1 MSLAE
6 LLSED
11 MAPSLLK
18 KMSGFPRMTEGNYA
32 SLEKPLW
39 DTPVNSDLGLTLLPG
54 SQIQTKDKKG
64 LGITAGSSLKEAG
77 NEHDK
82 ILEQLRSLGA
92 EIQVKNTTQ
101 QSAFPHDPEAPRSS
115 PSTGSESANLSHV
128 TADLNRAR
136 PFSQIS
142 TVKNDGN
149 AVGNAGS
156 AHAALENEQQMG
168 SSEIRNDKNYQRGSY
183 SARLAKWKK
192 LGIQTS
198 NRIQGSKVSK
208 VKESAFETHNDTSY
222 MNYNQGLYEN
232 DTIQSGKGPESFG
245 IIGLPLSGTGRGS
258 KSSKPEL
265 HRQIKCS
272 LDVAPERI
280 FSPIPSFASRLQAK
294 HPQYPSRNPSKF
306 LTQHLRRSRLPPDTH
321 VNIGVQLLK
330 SGKRVN
336 KRSWTT
342 YFPAKAK
349 ISPHTKTPN
358 TSFLVAPFK
367 PNQTHQHR
375 HLINPTLTSTNSYP
389 HTSLSSTSPTDKFS
403 KYPLFSKAFDDLI
416 SLGPLE
422 GTFNIAHVGH
432 HRQSAPRRSASMPNL
447 WSTRVPTIMGSSK
460 NFTPASM
467 PTPPSEM
474 ERFSLHTRQNY
485 ARCFT
490 TQDVSGPSMPMNSAT
505 AAGGLQHHRQRLGIK
520 PNYGYEDVK
529 SLIFHVTEQA
539 RNLKAENINLQFSN
553 NALEKHVEGLQSE
566 KEAMIK
572 LIHYHERT
580 VAQKDQQNEAMRQ
593 KVMSMQ
599 KQHKQMWDNYCGL
612 IATLRKE
619 NGNGNPSAIAQRIR
633 QGHAHDTTSP
643 ASQGDSANQPNV
655 NEPTVYLTNH
665 AQLSIARPE
674 FEQIYSGFQRQVQVQ
689 PLSVSG
695 GLEAD
700 VRDASSRSLQQQ
712 ARASANHNRTNPL
725 QTMASPA
732 YPESNLANTSSQ
744 ASVTPGFVAANHN
757 MRFPH
762 DQPTRC
768 MQPIIPSD
776 AAVGTVTT
784 SVSSDKCPIGH
795 VSPERVTIDL
805 TDGSQPPVRS
815 ASCSHSVHQT
825 SQLAVKGG
833 HSPFNLLPGQFS
845 QPQYPAVN
853 RAQSQSPSALS
864 AQSQSLRDQL
874 PLSQSSQ
881 SPDREAMQI
890 QREAIARMAKKPLC
904 WLQGE
909 NPFRKETKVGPHS
922 GPPNRRQ
929 FSKSTAERLVIS
941 TDSPKEGSV
950 APLPKTATGREVRD
964 KGPGKARAVL
974 TAEAKK
980 ERARIYRKKA
990 ADKKKRER
998 EVTKQL
1004 LQPEAISTN
1013 AMRAQ
1018 KQERRASK
1026 VGKRQAQSWNPS
1038 GRVGLHEPQK
1048 TLDGRLYQEET
1059 SVLQAVPQASI
1070 DQVPSDDH
1078 DSLFGDDEEDQME
1091 MEDSETSPE
1100 EADSEI
1106 LEDGVDSAYVAELEA
1121 QLSADADATMW
1132 TGLEQTDTLGG
1143 GDGHVGAPCEN
1154 EESEEE

>member
-1 MSLAE
+1 
-6 LLSED
+6 
-11 MAPSLLK
+11 
-18 KMSGFPRMTEGNYA
+18 MTEGNYA
-32 SLEKPLW
+32 SLEKSLW

-54 SQIQTKDKKG
+54 SQIQTKDEKG
-64 LGITAGSSLKEAG
+64 SGSTAGSCLKEAG
-77 NEHDK
+77 NGHDK

-101 QSAFPHDPEAPRSS
+101 QSALLNNAKAPKSFPSS
-115 PSTGSESANLSHV
+115 GSESANLSYV

-142 TVKNDGN
+142 TVKNDGT

-156 AHAALENEQQMG
+156 AHAALNNEQQIG
-168 SSEIRNDKNYQRGSY
+168 SSEIRNDENYQRGSY
-183 SARLAKWKK
+183 SSRLAKWKK

-198 NRIQGSKVSK
+198 NGIQGSKVSK
-208 VKESAFETHNDTSY
+208 VKDSACETHNDTSY
-222 MNYNQGLYEN
+222 MHYNQGLYKN
-232 DTIQSGKGPESFG
+232 DTIQSGKGLESFR

-272 LDVAPERI
+272 LDVAPEAI
-280 FSPIPSFASRLQAK
+280 FPPILSFTSRLQAK
-294 HPQYPSRNPSKF
+294 HPQYPSRKPSKV
-306 LTQHLRRSRLPPDTH
+306 LTQHLRHSRLPPDTH
-321 VNIGVQLLK
+321 ANIRVQLLN

-342 YFPAKAK
+342 YFPAKARF
-349 ISPHTKTPN
+349 STRTKTPK
-358 TSFLVAPFK
+358 TSFLVAPSK

-375 HLINPTLTSTNSYP
+375 HMINPTLTSTNSYP
-389 HTSLSSTSPTDKFS
+389 HTSFSGTSPTDKFL
-403 KYPLFSKAFDDLI
+403 KHPPFSKAFDDLI
-416 SLGPLE
+416 SLGSLE
-422 GTFNIAHVGH
+422 GTFNTAHTGN

-447 WSTRVPTIMGSSK
+447 WSTRVPTIMDSSK
-460 NFTPASM
+460 NFTAASM

-474 ERFSLHTRQNY
+474 ESFGLHTRQNY
-485 ARCFT
+485 ARFFT
-490 TQDVSGPSMPMNSAT
+490 TQDVSGPSIPMNSAT

-520 PNYGYEDVK
+520 PHYSYEEVM
-529 SLIFHVTEQA
+529 SLVAHFTEQA
-539 RNLKAENINLQFSN
+539 QNLKAENINLQCSN
-553 NALEKHVEGLQSE
+553 TALKKHVEGLQSE
-566 KEAMIK
+566 KGAMVK
-572 LIHYHERT
+572 LINYHERT
-580 VAQKDQQNEAMRQ
+580 ADQKDQQNEAMRQ
-593 KVMSMQ
+593 KMMSVQ

-633 QGHAHDTTSP
+633 QGHAHDATSP
-643 ASQGDSANQPNV
+643 ASQGDSANQSNV
-655 NEPTVYLTNH
+655 NAPTVYLTNH

-674 FEQIYSGFQRQVQVQ
+674 FEQIYSGVQRQVQVQ

-744 ASVTPGFVAANHN
+744 GSVTPGFVAANHN

-784 SVSSDKCPIGH
+784 SVSNDNCAIGH

-825 SQLAVKGG
+825 SQLAVNGG
-833 HSPFNLLPGQFS
+833 LSPFNVLPGQCS

-864 AQSQSLRDQL
+864 AQNQSLKYQL

-904 WLQGE
+904 WLKGE
-909 NPFRKETKVGPHS
+909 NPFRKETKVDPHS

-929 FSKSTAERLVIS
+929 FSQSTAQGLVIS

-950 APLPKTATGREVRD
+950 APLPETATGRGFRD
-964 KGPGKARAVL
+964 KEPGNARAVL

-980 ERARIYRKKA
+980 ERARVYRKKA

-998 EVTKQL
+998 EATKQL

-1013 AMRAQ
+1013 AMRAR

-1026 VGKRQAQSWNPS
+1026 MGKRQEQSQNPL
-1038 GRVGLHEPQK
+1038 GGVGLHEPQK
-1048 TLDGRLYQEET
+1048 TLDDRLYQEGI

-1070 DQVPSDDH
+1070 DQAPSDDH
-1078 DSLFGDDEEDQME
+1078 DSLFGDDEEGQME

-1100 EADSEI
+1100 EADGEI
-1106 LEDGVDSAYVAELEA
+1106 LEDGVDSAFVAELEA
-1121 QLSADADATMW
+1121 ELSADADATMW

-1143 GDGHVGAPCEN
+1143 GEGHVGAPCES